1 MENKKIKILN
11 ITGTDVSEED
21 RIIEDHEELLK
32 VVDFFRNEGKK
43 IVWTMGAYDI
53 KHVGHDRYLREGK
66 KYGDILI
73 VGLDSDPY
81 VKKDK
86 GENRP
91 IVPYKERAEQLAYC
105 RPVNIITILN
115 TKEEAT
121 TLMQNMKPDVVVLSF
136 SSATEELTVY
146 EERMKKK
153 YGPYCGEVKILERQ
167 AETSTT
173 ARIRLVIIEGSQE
186 FVGIVKEC
194 TDKLTIAIGNFFK
207 KIGG

>member
-1 MENKKIKILN
+1 MNKKNKILN
-11 ITGTDVSEED
+11 IIGTDVSEED
-21 RIIEDHEELLK
+21 RIIEDHQELIS
-32 VVDFFRNEGKK
+32 VIDFFRNEGKK

-66 KYGDILI
+66 SYGDILI
-73 VGLDSDPY
+73 VGLDSDEY
-81 VKKDK
+81 VKKEK
-86 GENRP
+86 GDNRP

-121 TLMQNMKPDVVVLSF
+121 KLMQDMKPDVVVLSF
-136 SSATEELTVY
+136 SSTTEAIEVY
-146 EERMKKK
+146 ENRMKEK
-153 YGPYCGEVKILERQ
+153 YGPYCKEVKILERQ

-186 FVGIVKEC
+186 FVEIVKEC
-194 TDKLTIAIGNFFK
+194 TDKLAVAIKNFFT